1 MTEESPVLDTLTDI
15 TAVSLER
22 CKLDPREFM
31 MARIA
36 ALVAVDA
43 PAASYLF
50 NTPSAIA
57 GGVTVEDVQGVLIA
71 VAPVVGTPRIVSAAT
86 RITEA
91 LGFAID
97 VLEAEEEYAEAE
109 EYANADGKL
118 AGVSS

>member
-15 TAVSLER
+15 TAVSLEK

-43 PAASYLF
+43 SAASYLF
-50 NTPSAIA
+50 ITPSAA
-57 GGVTVEDVQGVLIA
+57 DAGVTVEDVQGVLIA
-71 VAPVVGTPRIVSAAT
+71 VAPVVGTPRILSAAV

-91 LGFAID
+91 LGFAIT
-97 VLEAEEEYAEAE
+97 VLEAELEEERTG
-109 EYANADGKL
+109 ANGKL
-118 AGVSS
+118 TGVSG